1 MPIIKLPPDPE
12 EKRASQG
19 HGGARA
25 GGGRPKGTT
34 VASGGCKV
42 YKPTAERAELLS
54 LWRAE
59 VSKQFETLVQ
69 AQLASAQ
76 GVTHMVARDDQGR
89 WTTVTDPDVMV
100 DRLNAGEQAYRL
112 SAVAPNATLIGQ
124 IMDRMFGQARQS
136 LEIDVAT
143 KPSQLSDS
151 ELSASL
157 TGVLKKLKP
166 TVPDEPE
173 PVPPVKPE
181 RVM

>member
-12 EKRASQG
+12 EKRKSNG

-25 GGGRPKGTT
+25 SGGRPKGTT
-34 VASGGCKV
+34 VASGGCKI

-76 GVTHMVARDDQGR
+76 GVTHMVARDDEGR

-143 KPSQLSDS
+143 TPSQLSDS

-157 TGVLKKLKP
+157 AGLLDKLKP
-166 TVPDEPE
+166 TVPEEPE
-173 PVPPVKPE
+173 PVLPVKPE

>member
-12 EKRASQG
+12 EKRESNG
-19 HGGARA
+19 NGGARA

-34 VASGGCKV
+34 LANGRCKV
-42 YKPTAERAELLS
+42 SKPTAERAELLS
-54 LWRAE
+54 LWRTE
-59 VSKQFETLVQ
+59 VSKQFRVLVQ

-76 GVTHMVARDDQGR
+76 GVMHMVARDDQGR

-100 DRLNAGEQAYRL
+100 DRLNAGDQAYRL

-136 LEIDVAT
+136 LEIDVVT
-143 KPSQLSDS
+143 TPSQLSDS
-151 ELSASL
+151 ELSSSL
-157 TGVLKKLKP
+157 AGLLEKLKP
-166 TVPDEPE
+166 TALEEPE
-173 PVPPVKPE
+173 PVPPVKTE